1 VKRKTAYLNEA
12 SPLLRTFATIMLDC
26 GLRSEEAYRLRWN
39 ENYRDGRVIIHT
51 GKSKAASRSVPV
63 TLRVAALLEMW
74 RIECAAGWIFPA
86 STKSGT

>member
-1 VKRKTAYLNEA
+1 
-12 SPLLRTFATIMLDC
+12 MLDC